1 MLKFSF
7 YNLLVITLLYY
18 SCAGQPQ
25 KVSVLKS
32 AANDSLYTLVVA
44 QHDSVMPKTNLM
56 ESQQRQLQKMLETA
70 PATQKDSILSALA
83 ALKKGQDEMMR
94 WMNEFK
100 NTEIDQEHFA
110 PLDEAQIKAYL
121 KSEQTKILNVADLM
135 LSSIAQAEKILNQQP
150 K

>member
-1 MLKFSF
+1 MFKISF
-7 YNLLVITLLYY
+7 FNLLVFSLLWY
-18 SCAGQPQ
+18 SCSTTPQ

-44 QHDSVMPKTNLM
+44 QHDSVMPKTSLM
-56 ESQQRQLQKMLETA
+56 ENQQRELQKLLETA
-70 PATQKDSILSALA
+70 PATQKDSILSALS

-110 PLDEAQIKAYL
+110 PLNEAQIKTYL
-121 KSEQTKILNVADLM
+121 LAEQTKILNVAELM
-135 LSSIAQAEKILNQQP
+135 LSSIARAENILKQTP

>member
-7 YNLLVITLLYY
+7 YNLLVISLLCY